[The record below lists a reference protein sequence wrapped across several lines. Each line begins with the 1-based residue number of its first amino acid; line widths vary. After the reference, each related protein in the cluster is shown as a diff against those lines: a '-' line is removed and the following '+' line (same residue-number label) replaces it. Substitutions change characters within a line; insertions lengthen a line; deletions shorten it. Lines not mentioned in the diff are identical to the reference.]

1 MMNFTNLEAYIQELV
16 GTKYVWWREGDD
28 VTGTAPF
35 YAENAGVI
43 AAERIKAEGCN
54 CAGFLNLICRFMGVK
69 IPGISEK
76 IPMAGGTYVWFS
88 YLQERGLLESFDASQ
103 TYPPGTII
111 LRDYVDPED
120 QGHITF
126 MVSGGRLA
134 HSGSENGIQVDESV
148 QISHNWIEGGYYTHV
163 CLPDAFINNPAFKY

>member
-1 MMNFTNLEAYIQELV
+1 MMKFTDLEAYIQELV

-28 VTGTAPF
+28 VTGAAPF
-35 YAENAGVI
+35 YAENA
-43 AAERIKAEGCN
+43 AAITVEHDRAEGCN
-54 CAGFLNLICRFMGVK
+54 CAGFLNLICRLMRVK

-88 YLQERGLLESFDASQ
+88 YLRERGLLELFDASR
-103 TYPPGTII
+103 TYPPGTIV

-126 MVSGGRLA
+126 MMSGGRLA

-148 QISHNWIEGGYYTHV
+148 QISHNWIEGGYYTHI
-163 CLPDAFINNPAFKY
+163 CLPDAFINNRVFTY